1 MKNRAK
7 KSLWGMFSI
16 IGFSIFALFT
26 VCLIVPIIWTLFTTL
41 KDVNDFRDN
50 LFGLPSEWHFENYP
64 FVLSRFKAE
73 VEWGETTRYVYF
85 LEMLGNTFLYAGV
98 GSLICI
104 ICHYIVAY
112 CCALYDYKFSR
123 LVYMTVVVTMAIPI
137 VGADSSRLQLLLQLD
152 MYDNWPG
159 FFFQR
164 FSFTGIYFLV
174 LYETIRAKPKTILE
188 AAEIDG
194 ANRLECM
201 WQIMLPQVIN
211 TLGVIL
217 LLTFIGQWNEYQFAV
232 MYMPNHPTL
241 AYGLYSFNR
250 VGDNE
255 ILRSIP
261 LQLTGCMLLF
271 FPMLILFIC
280 MHDKM
285 MGDLSMG
292 GLKE

>member
-1 MKNRAK
+1 MKHKTK
-7 KSLWGMFSI
+7 KGYWGLFSI
-16 IGFSIFALFT
+16 TGFIIFSIFT
-26 VCLIVPIIWTLFTTL
+26 VCLVIPIVWTFFTTL
-41 KDVNDFRDN
+41 KNVDDFRDN
-50 LFGLPSEWHFENYP
+50 MFGLPTKWHFENYS
-64 FVLSRFKAE
+64 FVLNRFKAE
-73 VEWGETTRYVYF
+73 VEWEGTTRPAYF

-98 GSLICI
+98 GSLICVL
-104 ICHYIVAY
+104 CHYIVAY

-123 LVYMTVVVTMAIPI
+123 LVYTTVVIIMAIPI
-137 VGADSSRLQLLLQLD
+137 VGADSSRLQLLLQLN

-164 FSFTGIYFLV
+164 FAFTGIYFLV
-174 LYETIRAKPKTILE
+174 LYETIRAKPKTIVE

-194 ANRLECM
+194 ANRLQIM
-201 WQIMLPQVIN
+201 WQIMLPQVMN

-250 VGDNE
+250 TGDNE
-255 ILRSIP
+255 ILRSVP

-271 FPMLILFIC
+271 FPMLVLFIFL
-280 MHDKM
+280 HDKM